1 MICIFLLINCFF
13 FYFIGIFVY
22 LNYLVFVKRKEILEI
37 FVNGLKR
44 MEYRGYDFV
53 GGLRLNFICY
63 VSLLMY
69 FMLFVIFLIIF
80 FGGIEYLVLIS

>member
-1 MICIFLLINCFF
+1 
-13 FYFIGIFVY
+13 
-22 LNYLVFVKRKEILEI
+22 
-37 FVNGLKR
+37 

-69 FMLFVIFLIIF
+69 FMLFVIFFDYIF
-80 FGGIEYLVLIS
+80 WWYRIFSFNKLECFLLKEI

>member
-1 MICIFLLINCFF
+1 
-13 FYFIGIFVY
+13 
-22 LNYLVFVKRKEILEI
+22 
-37 FVNGLKR
+37 

>member
-1 MICIFLLINCFF
+1 
-13 FYFIGIFVY
+13 
-22 LNYLVFVKRKEILEI
+22 
-37 FVNGLKR
+37 

-69 FMLFVIFLIIF
+69 FMLFEIIF